1 MKTVFYL
8 FVVSSALIEV
18 AANLMLEKSNGFRNK
33 AWGFGAIA
41 MVWVAFTLLG
51 QAVRGIDL
59 AVAYALWG
67 ALGIIGTA
75 IGARVFFGQR
85 LKPLGWV
92 GMAVVISSVVVLTTA

>member
-33 AWGFGAIA
+33 AWGFGAIG
-41 MVWVAFTLLG
+41 MVWVAFALLG

-75 IGARVFFGQR
+75 IGARVFFGQK
-85 LKPLGWV
+85 LKPLGWL

>member
-1 MKTVFYL
+1 
-8 FVVSSALIEV
+8 
-18 AANLMLEKSNGFRNK
+18 
-33 AWGFGAIA
+33 
-41 MVWVAFTLLG
+41 MVWVAFALLG

-75 IGARVFFGQR
+75 IGARVFFGQK
-85 LKPLGWV
+85 LKPLGWL

>member
-41 MVWVAFTLLG
+41 MVWVAFALLG

-75 IGARVFFGQR
+75 IGARIFFGQR
-85 LKPLGWV
+85 LKPLGWA
-92 GMAVVISSVVVLTTA
+92 GMAIVISSVVVLTTA